1 MMAVT
6 KSPTKYACSSLQWRN
21 NACDGVSNHRPH
33 DCLLNCLFRRQ
44 RKDRSSAS
52 LVFVWGIHRW
62 PVNSPHKCPVTRK
75 TIPFDDVNI
84 CVLCY
89 PCHSSLWISVIY
101 SYFPGPWISIKMSS
115 YPYRECHSKDHLV
128 VTSSYIQNG
137 ISYTYKV
144 VSLYWIISRVPS
156 LALVHNC
163 NCPKD
168 S

>member
-1 MMAVT
+1 MRWRL
-6 KSPTKYACSSLQWRN
+6 KSSTSR
-21 NACDGVSNHRPH
+21 
-33 DCLLNCLFRRQ
+33 LFTQ
-44 RKDRSSAS
+44 LFIQAPKKRSK
-52 LVFVWGIHRW
+52 LRVIGLCVG
-62 PVNSPHKCPVTRK
+62 NSPMTGEFPAQMPSNAENNSIWWRQHM
-75 TIPFDDVNI
+75 F
-84 CVLCY
+84 LCY

-101 SYFPGPWISIKMSS
+101 SYFPGPWISINMSS

-137 ISYTYKV
+137 ISYTYRV